1 MHEDGKSLDY
11 STLYGGSGNGTNAD
25 NGAAVAIDANGNGY
39 ITGAT
44 FSTDLTTVNPAVSSF
59 QGKSN
64 ANESNA
70 YVAEFTPTLSGTA
83 SLVYATYLGGSGSTA
98 NIVAFNGTPI
108 SLSIGDAGTAITIDP
123 ATNDIWVAGLTA
135 STDFTG
141 IPGTAGATTGS
152 PYDIENQA
160 ATGCNHGTNAP
171 ATAAF
176 FLQIDPTQQSQSQ
189 ILYST
194 YFGGCGVTISIPD
207 PYNPIPPGKPQ
218 IIKTLGI
225 GDAATDIAVSNGK
238 VFITGT
244 TTGGAFDVFP
254 LSANISA
261 CTTPYSSASTGLP
274 ASTSTAWS
282 NLGFRLPLS
291 SRNST
296 RRSKTPRINYS
307 FQLCSE
313 VVASSTQ
320 APECRSIPTAISS

>member
-44 FSTDLTTVNPAVSSF
+44 FSTDLTTVNAAVNSF
-59 QGKSN
+59 QGQSN

-83 SLVYATYLGGSGSTA
+83 SLVYATYLGGSGSTG

-141 IPGTAGATTGS
+141 IPGAAGATTGS

-160 ATGCNHGTNAP
+160 GTGCNHGTNAP

-218 IIKTLGI
+218 ITKTLGI
-225 GDAATDIAVSNGK
+225 GDAATDIAIAGGK

-244 TTGGAFDVFP
+244 TTGGAIRRV
-254 LSANISA
+254 SAQHQYRCLHHA
-261 CTTPYSSASTGLP
+261 VYTSASTGRP
-274 ASTSTAWS
+274 ASTSTACQTWDS
-282 NLGFRLPLS
+282 VYRLRCGIRPDAAKPLGSITLFDVA
-291 SRNST
+291 
-296 RRSKTPRINYS
+296 RR
-307 FQLCSE
+307 
-313 VVASSTQ
+313 
-320 APECRSIPTAISS
+320 